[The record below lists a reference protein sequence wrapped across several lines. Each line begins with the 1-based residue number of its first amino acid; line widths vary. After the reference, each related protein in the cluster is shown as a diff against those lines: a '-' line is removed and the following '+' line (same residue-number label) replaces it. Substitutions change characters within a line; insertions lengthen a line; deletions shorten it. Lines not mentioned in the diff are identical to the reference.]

1 MTRFRLP
8 AIGLLLLV
16 SSNVFAEVRV
26 YDVDSQYRQE
36 VFTAL
41 SKVLIGDPTQVV
53 GPSASYGRVQL
64 LPSGQLLVDAGP
76 QTHAQVEMVLKA
88 IKERP
93 VTPAARVSL
102 RYWAVLG
109 VKPGTDVSRMP
120 GGTQPPPGLQAVL
133 SELKQYHGQ
142 LDFRVI
148 GTAAVV
154 TQSGEPGGV
163 EGTPL
168 RVSQQAYVQGQSLSA
183 NIGIKL
189 SVLIGQPQ
197 AFATPERAFGE
208 LEVRATVQRGE
219 FLVLGESTQAGN
231 GLDGTLF
238 YIVHW
243 PENE

>member
-8 AIGLLLLV
+8 AIGLLLLI

-36 VFTAL
+36 VFLAL
-41 SKVLIGDPTQVV
+41 SKVLIPDPTQVV

-88 IKERP
+88 IKARP
-93 VTPAARVSL
+93 TTAAPRVSL
-102 RYWAVLG
+102 HYWAVLG
-109 VKPGTDVSRMP
+109 VKPGTDVSRTP
-120 GGTQPPPGLQAVL
+120 GGTQPPPGLQTVL

-154 TQSGEPGGV
+154 TESGEPGGV
-163 EGTPL
+163 EGKPL
-168 RVSQQAYVQGQSLSA
+168 SVSQQAYVQGQSLSA

-189 SVLIGQPQ
+189 SMRRDPT
-197 AFATPERAFGE
+197 AFAPPEIEVGE
-208 LEVRATVQRGE
+208 LEVRATVERGE
-219 FLVLGESTQAGN
+219 FLVLGESTQDGN
-231 GLDGTLF
+231 GLVGTLF